1 MSFPVQE
8 GGGVGGGG
16 GMWGSLGS
24 IQVGA
29 ACGIRSVKMGLLLLP
44 GEKEGHHSSTNTHQS
59 WFSHIPTVL
68 YRFLFPFK
76 TEREGSGCFYAPL
89 CSFQECLQCLPG
101 IPACW
106 LWFEIKGAAF
116 SVPSADPK
124 GDYSGLNVSP
134 FVGQLRQILLRC
146 APVIQATQ
154 VEIERRHFGQNVGHV
169 ELKTTYLRWRRFQRS
184 GGFCGENLILAL
196 NRPQL
201 KYRWRYQWHLMVKF
215 KSKRL
220 FPHWLWVL
228 CPSGCNSFAVQNTLW
243 HLILQFGCKF

>member
-8 GGGVGGGG
+8 GGGGG

-44 GEKEGHHSSTNTHQS
+44 GEKEGRHSSTNTHQS

-106 LWFEIKGAAF
+106 LWFEIKGAAS

-124 GDYSGLNVSP
+124 GDYAGLNVSP
-134 FVGQLRQILLRC
+134 FVGRLRQILLRC
-146 APVIQATQ
+146 APVIQAAQ
-154 VEIERRHFGQNVGHV
+154 VEIEGRHFG
-169 ELKTTYLRWRRFQRS
+169 
-184 GGFCGENLILAL
+184 
-196 NRPQL
+196 
-201 KYRWRYQWHLMVKF
+201 
-215 KSKRL
+215 
-220 FPHWLWVL
+220 
-228 CPSGCNSFAVQNTLW
+228 
-243 HLILQFGCKF
+243 